1 MTDTTKDTKSEDKD
15 RSAELSDALE
25 APAFVFAGYRES
37 EDHVPDPFFQ
47 SGNLDTSDTA
57 GSANNSIK
65 EISPIF
71 DVARVQNM
79 RTAARALDPEDDGVP
94 AELVTLPQGQVTVMG
109 TTKTADEGRD
119 DVINA
124 VLKAAENPPEVGGM
138 SPAQKIAAEDA
149 SEKED
154 GKAEGKNER
163 KSSIAGDDIVGHTSD
178 SYARQREA
186 NERREAE
193 TKKDEGKDAQS
204 TPKVESK

>member
-1 MTDTTKDTKSEDKD
+1 MTDTTKDTKDEGKD
-15 RSAELSDALE
+15 RSTELKDAME

-57 GSANNSIK
+57 GTANNSVR

-71 DVARVQNM
+71 DVARVQNL

-109 TTKTADEGRD
+109 TTKSADEGRD
-119 DVINA
+119 DVVNA
-124 VLKAAENPPEVGGM
+124 VLRAAENPPEVGGL
-138 SPAQKIAAEDA
+138 SPAQKVAAEDV
-149 SEKED
+149 SGD
-154 GKAEGKNER
+154 TEGK
-163 KSSIAGDDIVGHTSD
+163 GDPLRDTVGHTD
-178 SYARQREA
+178 ESY
-186 NERREAE
+186 
-193 TKKDEGKDAQS
+193 KSGKAPEKGTGNAQS